1 MHPYLSFNLAGH
13 GFDLR
18 SYSVFMLAGAVIAIG
33 TGCIMAVRCGLPVI
47 KTLVWLAIT
56 AIVMLPGARIMFAVT
71 HLGLIRSHPES
82 LWIWQPIDFSLY
94 GGLILAILIG
104 GQAAWL
110 LKLPLWRMADAVV
123 IGLALGLAVMRVG
136 CYLNGCCFGKVT
148 GLPWG
153 VSFPPGSLAHN
164 YQLAI
169 GEKVPL
175 LFGLPL
181 LGSLPV
187 HPTQLYEMTA
197 ALLGAALAYYIMRRR
212 AKDGI
217 AFLSFVVWFTGFRLL
232 DHFLRSPSLHLSSA
246 PFLYPLLYSSII
258 IIAITLMISIT
269 KDKRNS
275 PCYQERKS

>member
-33 TGCIMAVRCGLPVI
+33 TGCVMAVRRGLPVI
-47 KTLVWLAIT
+47 KTLVWLVVT
-56 AIVMLPGARIMFAVT
+56 AMAMLPGARIMFAVT
-71 HLGLIRSHPES
+71 HLGFIRSHPES

-94 GGLILAILIG
+94 GGLILAILVG
-104 GQAAWL
+104 GLAAWL
-110 LKLPLWRMADAVV
+110 LKLPLWRLADTVV
-123 IGLALGLAVMRVG
+123 IGLALGLAVMRAG

-187 HPTQLYEMTA
+187 HPTQLYEMIA
-197 ALLGAALAYYIMRRR
+197 ALLGAALTCYIMRRR
-212 AKDGI
+212 EKDGI
-217 AFLSFVVWFTGFRLL
+217 AFLFFVIWFTGFRLL
-232 DHFLRSPSLHLSSA
+232 DHFLRAPSLRFSSS
-246 PFLYPLLYSSII
+246 PFLYPLLYSAIMV
-258 IIAITLMISIT
+258 IAIALMIYI
-269 KDKRNS
+269 KRDKSNP